1 MKTSTDH
8 IVTTH
13 TGSLPR
19 PDRLIELV
27 YSKQEGKEI
36 DDATFDTLVGKTVD
50 ELVGRQVDI
59 GIDVV
64 SDGEVSKPGF
74 VNYIR
79 ERLSGFGGVGAPWAL
94 EDMDEVPE
102 LTMAQYGGA
111 AGQHI
116 MMPQCIGPISYVG
129 QDKVTDDIRRLRH
142 ALGQSHAL
150 EGFIPATSPGCVT
163 MGAANKHYDSYE
175 SYLWAVSDSMADE
188 YRAIVNAGFVLQLD
202 CPDIPMIA
210 HTRGWYDGKKAYGVR
225 GYAELHVA
233 AVNRAIEGL
242 PAEMIRLHMCWGNYT
257 GPHNRDVAL
266 SEILEAVLAAKV
278 GAYSFEAA
286 NPRHEHEWKVFE
298 SIRLAPEKIIIP
310 GVIDTKTNV
319 LEHPELVAQRIVRY
333 AGLVGRE
340 RVIAGTDCGFG
351 TFVGFGAV
359 HPKVAWLK
367 LESLAEG
374 AQLASK
380 QLWS

>member
-1 MKTSTDH
+1 MKTSADH
-8 IVTTH
+8 ILTTH

-19 PDRLIELV
+19 PDQLIELV
-27 YSKQEGKEI
+27 YSKQEGKKI
-36 DDATFDTLVGKTVD
+36 DDAAFESLVGKTVD
-50 ELVGRQVDI
+50 EMVGRQVKI

-64 SDGEVSKPGF
+64 SDGEVSKAGF
-74 VNYIR
+74 VNYIS
-79 ERLSGFGGVGAPWAL
+79 ERLGGFGGVGAPWGL
-94 EDMDEVPE
+94 DDMNEMPE
-102 LTMAQYGGA
+102 LIVAQYGGA

-116 MMPQCIGPISYVG
+116 MMPECIAPVSYIG
-129 QDKVTDDIRRLRH
+129 QQKVKDDIAHLRH

-163 MGAANKHYDSYE
+163 MCAANKHYDSYE
-175 SYLWAVSDSMADE
+175 NYLWAVSDAMAEE

-210 HTRGWYDGKKAYGVR
+210 HTRGWYDGKKAHGVK
-225 GYAELHVA
+225 GFAELHIA
-233 AVNRAIEGL
+233 AVNRAIKGL
-242 PAEMIRLHMCWGNYT
+242 PAGMIRLHMCWGNYA
-257 GPHNRDVAL
+257 GPHHHDVAL
-266 SEILEAVLAAKV
+266 NEILEPVLAANV

-298 SIRLAPEKIIIP
+298 TTKLAPEKIIIP

-319 LEHPELVAQRIVRY
+319 LEHPELVAQRLVRY

-367 LESLAEG
+367 LESLAQG